1 MSLNN
6 NPVITID
13 GPGGAGK
20 GTIGRML
27 AQGLG
32 FHYLDSGALY
42 RVVAFGTLKHGIAE
56 DDIEGLVA
64 LIEGLDVEFPVDV
77 NAHSLR
83 FEGEPLNQ
91 ALRTEAI
98 SQLASK
104 LSAIPE
110 VRAALLD
117 RQRDFLKAPGL
128 VTDGRDMGTVVF
140 PMAPLKIFLTA
151 SAAERAQ
158 RRFEQLQAAGESVNL
173 ASLTEEIRTRDERD
187 ANRPI
192 SPLKPAKDAIIL
204 DTTGLSIEGVLAQV
218 QALAKEA
225 AICAPCTESEFK
237 LDPHG

>member
-1 MSLNN
+1 MSLKN

-42 RVVAFGTLKHGIAE
+42 RVVAFGSLKHGIAQ
-56 DDIEGLVA
+56 DNIQGLVA

-77 NAHSLR
+77 NAHALR
-83 FEGEPLNQ
+83 FEGESLSQ

-110 VRAALLD
+110 VRAALLE
-117 RQRDFLKAPGL
+117 RQRAFLKAPGL

-140 PMAPLKIFLTA
+140 PKAPLKIFLTA
-151 SAAERAQ
+151 SADERAQ

-187 ANRPI
+187 ANRSI
-192 SPLKPAKDAIIL
+192 SPLKPAEDAHIL
-204 DTTGLSIEGVLAQV
+204 DTTGLSIEVVLAQV

-225 AICAPCTESEFK
+225 AICAPCTDSEFK

>member
-1 MSLNN
+1 MSLKNS
-6 NPVITID
+6 PVITID

-42 RVVAFGTLKHGIAE
+42 RIVAFGSVKHGIAGH
-56 DDIEGLVA
+56 DIEGLVG
-64 LIEGLDVEFPVDV
+64 LIDGLDVDFPVDV
-77 NAHSLR
+77 NTHTIR
-83 FEGEPLNQ
+83 FEGETLSH

-98 SQLASK
+98 SQLASQ

-117 RQRDFLKAPGL
+117 RQRAFLKAPGL

-140 PMAPLKIFLTA
+140 PRAPLKIFLTA

-173 ASLTEEIRTRDERD
+173 ASLTEEIRARDERD

-192 SPLKPAKDAIIL
+192 SPLKPAEDAYIL
-204 DTTGLSIEGVLAQV
+204 DTTGLSIEVVLGQV
-218 QALAKEA
+218 QALAKD
-225 AICAPCTESEFK
+225 K
-237 LDPHG
+237 LLG